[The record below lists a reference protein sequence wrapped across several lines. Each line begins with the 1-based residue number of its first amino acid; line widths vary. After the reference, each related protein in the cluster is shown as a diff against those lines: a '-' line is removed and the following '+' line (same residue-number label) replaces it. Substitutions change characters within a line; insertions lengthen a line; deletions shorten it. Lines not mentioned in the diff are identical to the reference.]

1 MSDDRSK
8 PIEKR
13 PRKIKR
19 KFYDMDFY
27 YRGGPPAM
35 VLENRH
41 VLAPDTGVLD
51 PFPGRGFP
59 KYPEPP
65 RFVFG
70 GTRDRAPRDLEMYHH
85 YWLVSDRTKAVFE
98 SVDLAG
104 FAFVACDIR
113 LAKGQYDG
121 PGYWLCDV
129 VRVLDAVDEA
139 QSRLLVGIRDDP
151 NYRDFGKKYYS
162 VVIEGGARLVF
173 RDEVIASAHVFRMA
187 YMEATV
193 ICDDVLKNACK
204 EAGLAGIGFIDVLKL
219 PI

>member
-1 MSDDRSK
+1 MSDDRSR
-8 PIEKR
+8 PVEKR
-13 PRKIKR
+13 PKSSKR
-19 KFYDMDFY
+19 KFYVMDFG

-35 VLENRH
+35 VLENLD
-41 VLAPDTGVLD
+41 VLAPKTGVLD

-59 KYPEPP
+59 NYPESP

-98 SVDLAG
+98 SIDPVA

-129 VRVLDAVDEA
+129 VRVLDAVDET
-139 QSRLLVGIRDDP
+139 QSRLDVGIRDDP
-151 NYRDFGKKYYS
+151 DYRDFGKKYYW
-162 VVIEGGARLVF
+162 VVVPGGARLAF
-173 RDEVIASAHVFRMA
+173 RDEVIGSAHAFRMA

-193 ICDDVLKNACK
+193 ICDDILKNACK
-204 EAGLAGIGFIDVLKL
+204 ESGLAGISFRDVLKL
-219 PI
+219 F

>member
-1 MSDDRSK
+1 MSDDRSR

-13 PRKIKR
+13 PREIKR
-19 KFYDMDFY
+19 KFYVIDFN

-51 PFPGRGFP
+51 PFPRRGFP
-59 KYPEPP
+59 NYPEPP

-113 LAKGQYDG
+113 LAKGQYEG

-129 VRVLDAVDEA
+129 VRVLDAVDES

-151 NYRDFGKKYYS
+151 NYRDFDKKYYS
-162 VVIEGGARLVF
+162 VVIKGGARLVF

-204 EAGLAGIGFIDVLKL
+204 EAGLAGIGFRDVLKL